1 MNHHYNKMLVD
12 ETLRNLEQKTSQLR
26 AVGQISAALAAAWK
40 LEDTLEV
47 ITRITSQVMGVD
59 SCSIY
64 LQEGESDRLVLKATT
79 GLAHEAI
86 GHASLGMGE
95 GLTGWAVTHGRPV
108 AMRDALNDARFKL
121 LPETNE
127 ERLRSLMAVPLSV
140 QGRIIGAMNVQT
152 AEMHDFTDDEI
163 ELLSL
168 IANLAAGA
176 LEKAMLYD
184 RMQRQIQEL
193 STLAEISRTV
203 TSPLYL
209 DEMLGVVTKMA
220 AQVMG
225 AKATSLHLLD
235 DTTGQLVLRATYNI
249 RATDDQFAS
258 IAMGRSIAGQVALS
272 GQPAIVP
279 DINLNEHLNTLSIS
293 AQEGWVSLLGVPL
306 IVRDRIVGVFSCYTS
321 IYHEFTPK
329 EVELFRTLANQTA
342 LAIENARLVINTA
355 VVREMH
361 HRVKNNLQT
370 VAMLLRLQ
378 MSASRNLRA
387 EDVLAETINRI
398 LSIAAVHETLS
409 EQGLRVVDV
418 KKVLERVVRSIGET
432 MLASRQSISITV
444 SGDGL
449 VLPSREATS
458 LSLATS
464 ELVQNAL
471 KHAFAGRE
479 TGKILVQLHDNAGE
493 CAVIVE
499 DDGIGNLQPAATS
512 KGLGLQI
519 VETLV
524 HDDLKGHFE
533 LITSSIGTKAVI
545 QFQNIAGTG
554 VAS

>member
-1 MNHHYNKMLVD
+1 MD
-12 ETLRNLEQKTSQLR
+12 ETLHNLEQKTAQLR

-47 ITRITSQVMGVD
+47 ITRITSQVMSVD

-64 LQEGESDRLVLKATT
+64 LQDGDSDRLVLKATN
-79 GLAHEAI
+79 GLAQEAI
-86 GHASLGMGE
+86 GRASLGIGE
-95 GLTGWAVTHGRPV
+95 GLTGWAVTHGQPV
-108 AMRDALNDARFKL
+108 AIQDALNDPRFKL

-127 ERLRSLMAVPLSV
+127 EGLRSLLAVPLSV

-152 AEMHDFTDDEI
+152 AKMHDFTGDEI

-176 LEKAMLYD
+176 LEKARLYE
-184 RMQRQIQEL
+184 RMQQQIQEL

-203 TSPLYL
+203 ISPLYL
-209 DEMLGVVTKMA
+209 DEMLGVVTEMA

-235 DTTGQLVLRATYNI
+235 DATGQLVLRATYNI
-249 RATDDQFAS
+249 QVKDHQFSS
-258 IAMGRSIAGQVALS
+258 IAIGKGIVGQVAVS
-272 GQPAIVP
+272 GQPMIVP
-279 DINLNEHLNTLSIS
+279 DMNINEQLLTLSLT
-293 AQEGWVSLLGVPL
+293 AQEGWISLLGVPL
-306 IVRDRIVGVFSCYTS
+306 IVRERIVGVFSCFTDV
-321 IYHEFTPK
+321 YHEFSPK
-329 EVELFRTLANQTA
+329 EVELFQTLANQTA

-370 VAMLLRLQ
+370 IAMLLRLQ

-387 EDVLAETINRI
+387 EDILTETINRI
-398 LSIAAVHETLS
+398 MSIAAVHETLS

-418 KKVLERVVRSIGET
+418 KKVLERVVPSIGET
-432 MLASRQSISITV
+432 MLTARQCITITV
-444 SGDGL
+444 NGDSL

-458 LSLATS
+458 LALATS
-464 ELVQNAL
+464 ELVQNAF

-479 TGKILVQLHDNAGE
+479 NGKILVQLHDSAGK
-493 CAVIVE
+493 CTVIVE
-499 DDGIGNLQPAATS
+499 DDGVRSLRTAADS

-519 VETLV
+519 VKTLV
-524 HDDLKGHFE
+524 NDDLKGHFE
-533 LITSSIGTKAVI
+533 LIPSPTGTKAVI
-545 QFQNIAGTG
+545 QFQSHTSAG
-554 VAS
+554 AKP

>member
-1 MNHHYNKMLVD
+1 MD
-12 ETLRNLEQKTSQLR
+12 ETLRNLEQKTAQLR

-40 LEDTLEV
+40 LEETLEV

-79 GLAHEAI
+79 GLAREAI
-86 GHASLGMGE
+86 GRASLGMGE
-95 GLTGWAVTHGRPV
+95 GLTGWAVTHGQPV
-108 AMRDALNDARFKL
+108 AMRDALNDPRFKL

-140 QGRIIGAMNVQT
+140 QGRVIGAMNVQT

-163 ELLSL
+163 ELTSL

-176 LEKAMLYD
+176 LEKAMLYE
-184 RMQRQIQEL
+184 RMQQQIQEL

-209 DEMLGVVTKMA
+209 DEMLGVVTEMA

-235 DTTGQLVLRATYNI
+235 DISGQLVLRATCNI
-249 RATDDQFAS
+249 QTKDDQFSS
-258 IAMGRSIAGQVALS
+258 IAMGEGIAGQVAAS
-272 GQPAIVP
+272 GQPVIIP
-279 DINLNEHLNTLSIS
+279 DINVNQQWITSSI
-293 AQEGWVSLLGVPL
+293 AATEGWISLLGVPL
-306 IVRDRIVGVFSCYTS
+306 IVRDRTVGVFSCYTS
-321 IYHEFTPK
+321 VYHEFTPK
-329 EVELFRTLANQTA
+329 EVELFQTLANQTA

-370 VAMLLRLQ
+370 IAMLLRLQ
-378 MSASRNLRA
+378 MSASLNLRA

-398 LSIAAVHETLS
+398 L
-409 EQGLRVVDV
+409 QGLRVVDV
-418 KKVLERVVRSIGET
+418 KKVLERVVRSISET
-432 MLASRQSISITV
+432 MQTTRQSIAIMV
-444 SGDGL
+444 NGDCL

-458 LSLATS
+458 LALATS

-479 TGKILVQLHDNAGE
+479 TGKILVQLYDSADE
-493 CAVIVE
+493 IMVIVE
-499 DDGIGNLQPAATS
+499 DDGVGNLRRATAS

-524 HDDLKGHFE
+524 NDDLKGHFE
-533 LITSSIGTKAVI
+533 LNPSPIGTKAVI
-545 QFQNIAGTG
+545 RFQHLASAG
-554 VAS
+554 VRS

>member
-1 MNHHYNKMLVD
+1 
-12 ETLRNLEQKTSQLR
+12 
-26 AVGQISAALAAAWK
+26 
-40 LEDTLEV
+40 
-47 ITRITSQVMGVD
+47 
-59 SCSIY
+59 
-64 LQEGESDRLVLKATT
+64 
-79 GLAHEAI
+79 
-86 GHASLGMGE
+86 
-95 GLTGWAVTHGRPV
+95 
-108 AMRDALNDARFKL
+108 
-121 LPETNE
+121 
-127 ERLRSLMAVPLSV
+127 
-140 QGRIIGAMNVQT
+140 
-152 AEMHDFTDDEI
+152 
-163 ELLSL
+163 
-168 IANLAAGA
+168 
-176 LEKAMLYD
+176 
-184 RMQRQIQEL
+184 
-193 STLAEISRTV
+193 
-203 TSPLYL
+203 
-209 DEMLGVVTKMA
+209 
-220 AQVMG
+220 
-225 AKATSLHLLD
+225 
-235 DTTGQLVLRATYNI
+235 
-249 RATDDQFAS
+249 
-258 IAMGRSIAGQVALS
+258 
-272 GQPAIVP
+272 
-279 DINLNEHLNTLSIS
+279 
-293 AQEGWVSLLGVPL
+293 
-306 IVRDRIVGVFSCYTS
+306 
-321 IYHEFTPK
+321 
-329 EVELFRTLANQTA
+329 
-342 LAIENARLVINTA
+342 
-355 VVREMH
+355 MH